1 MKDNNIHTKSP
12 ITHLNMKYFYIILF
26 SLFASY
32 SNAQI
37 TLEAVVKNDILIV
50 QTSYKGLALK
60 QDGEDSTY
68 YIRFDQSGAIPYIRD
83 SDPEKY
89 NYYPFNLYLGKTK
102 EIAAN
107 TFTQLIRLIEVL
119 KENEK
124 ALFKDCNNQ
133 QFIIYRVQAT
143 GNKKRRESK
152 TAFKIRALDVKLINN
167 FNVQKGY
174 AVCSFWTNQ
183 YLIDLK
189 DAWLK

>member
-1 MKDNNIHTKSP
+1 
-12 ITHLNMKYFYIILF
+12 MKYFYIILF
-26 SLFASY
+26 SLFTSY

-37 TLEAVVKNDILIV
+37 TLEAVVKDDILIA

-60 QDGEDSTY
+60 QDGDDSTY
-68 YIRFDQSGAIPYIRD
+68 YIHFDQSGAIPYIRD

-102 EIAAN
+102 EIAMN
-107 TFTQLIRLIEVL
+107 TFNQLIHLTEAVKNDESI
-119 KENEK
+119 
-124 ALFKDCNNQ
+124 LFKDCNNQ
-133 QFIIYRVQAT
+133 QFIFYKIQAE

-152 TAFKIRALDVKLINN
+152 TAFKIKALDVKLVNN

>member
-1 MKDNNIHTKSP
+1 
-12 ITHLNMKYFYIILF
+12 MKYFYIILF

-37 TLEAVVKNDILIV
+37 TLEAVVKNDILIA
-50 QTSYKGLALK
+50 QTSYNGLALK

-89 NYYPFNLYLGKTK
+89 NYYPFKLYLGKTK
-102 EIAAN
+102 EIAIN
-107 TFTQLIRLIEVL
+107 TFAQLIKLTEIL

-124 ALFKDCNNQ
+124 ILFKDCNNQ

-152 TAFKIRALDVKLINN
+152 TAFKIRALDVKLVNN

-189 DAWLK
+189 NAWLK